1 MMALDENTGSIIS
14 KTRAKDLIKAFEAKF
29 PNEIIGSFIGSNH
42 INAVLAQKDCIGIRI
57 YNGYD
62 DKAGKISLIIV
73 GVDKEEKEILDP
85 GMIYDE
91 MATCPTNC
99 STNGLYL

>member
-42 INAVLAQKDCIGIRI
+42 INAVLAQKIVL
-57 YNGYD
+57 GYEFIMGTI
-62 DKAGKISLIIV
+62 K
-73 GVDKEEKEILDP
+73 
-85 GMIYDE
+85 
-91 MATCPTNC
+91 
-99 STNGLYL
+99 

>member
-1 MMALDENTGSIIS
+1 MGLDPNTGSIIS
-14 KTRAKDLIKAFEAKF
+14 KTRAKDLIKDFEAKF

-62 DKAGKISLIIV
+62 VKNEKISLIIV
-73 GVDKEEKEILDP
+73 GVGKDEKELLDD

-91 MATCPTNC
+91 MFTCPTNC